1 MNDYQLIVI
10 GAGPGGYEAAL
21 EAAKLGMKTAVIE
34 KGELGGTCLNR
45 GCIPTKALLHA
56 SETYQHA
63 LNSDSLGVHVTDVSV
78 NIAELYQYK
87 AQTVEKL
94 RGGVQ
99 MLLKTAKVDVIKGRA
114 TINAD
119 RSVTVDG
126 PDAGTFSADNILVA
140 TGSVP
145 ARPPIPGLDSDGVLT
160 SDELLE
166 KLDVLPKS
174 IVIIGGGVIGVEFS
188 TFFCDLGCEVTVI
201 EALDRLLPN
210 MDRELGQ
217 GLAAQLKKRG
227 VKVFTY
233 SMVSEVRKEE
243 NLKVLFTQKEKAN
256 EAAGEI
262 VLCAI
267 GRRPYTDGLFAPELK
282 VEMDGRRIKV
292 DGNFETSVKGIYAI
306 GDVSSK
312 IQLAHV
318 ATAQGIACVKSIAGK
333 QDKADLSIV
342 PSCVY
347 TRPEIACV
355 GMTEDEA
362 KEAQIEVKTA
372 KVTMFSNA
380 RTIIAGG
387 DRGFMKLV
395 ANAETGAL
403 IGAQFMCERASDM
416 IGALSQA
423 IANKQKPHDLLK
435 AMRPH
440 PTFEEALTEAL
451 ASLSR

>member
-21 EAAKLGMKTAVIE
+21 EAAKLGLKTAVVE
-34 KGELGGTCLNR
+34 KSELGGTCLNR

-56 SETYQHA
+56 SETYQCA
-63 LNSDSLGVHVTDVSV
+63 INADGMGVHSQDVSV
-78 NIAELYQYK
+78 NIEELYQYK

-94 RGGVQ
+94 RNGVQ
-99 MLLKTAKVDVIKGRA
+99 MLLKTAKVDVIRGRA

-119 RSVTVDG
+119 RTVTVDG
-126 PDAGTFSADNILVA
+126 LDTGTFSADNILIA
-140 TGSVP
+140 TGAEP
-145 ARPPIPGLDSDGVLT
+145 AKPPIPGLDSEGVLT

-166 KLDVLPKS
+166 KLDRLPAS
-174 IVIIGGGVIGVEFS
+174 IVIIGGGVIGVEFA
-188 TFFCDLGCEVTVI
+188 TFFSDLGTEVTVI

-227 VKVFTY
+227 VKVFTS
-233 SMVSEVRKEE
+233 SMVSEVRKNE
-243 NLKVLFTQKEKAN
+243 NLKVVFTQKDKEN
-256 EAAGEI
+256 EAEGEI

-267 GRRPYTDGLFAPELK
+267 GRRPYTEGLFAPDLK
-282 VEMDGRRIKV
+282 IDMEGRRIRV
-292 DGNFETSVKGIYAI
+292 DGNFETSIKGIYAI

-318 ATAQGIACVKSIAGK
+318 ATAQGISCVKHIA
-333 QDKADLSIV
+333 DKEDGTDLGIV

-355 GMTEDEA
+355 GITEEEA
-362 KEAQIEVKTA
+362 KEAQIEVKTS

-380 RTIIAGG
+380 RTIIANG

-395 ANAETGAL
+395 MNTETGAL
-403 IGAQFMCERASDM
+403 IGAQLMCERASDM
-416 IGALSQA
+416 IDQLSQA
-423 IANKQKPHDLLK
+423 IANKEKPRDLLK

-451 ASLSR
+451 ASLIR

>member
-282 VEMDGRRIKV
+282 VGMDGRRIKV

-312 IQLAHV
+312 IQLAHI

-355 GMTEDEA
+355 GITEDEA

-372 KVTMFSNA
+372 KITMFSNA

>member
-21 EAAKLGMKTAVIE
+21 AAARLGLRTAVIE

-56 SETYQHA
+56 SETYRQA
-63 LNSDSLGVHVTDVSV
+63 LNADGLGVHAQSVSV
-78 NIAELYQYK
+78 SIQELYQYK
-87 AQTVEKL
+87 GQTVEKL
-94 RGGVQ
+94 RSGVQ
-99 MLLKTAKVDVIKGRA
+99 MLLKNAKVDVISGRA
-114 TINAD
+114 RINAD
-119 RSVTVDG
+119 KTVTVEG
-126 PDAGTFSADNILVA
+126 PDAGTYSADSILIA
-140 TGSVP
+140 TGAEP

-166 KLDVLPKS
+166 KLDSLPQS
-174 IVIIGGGVIGVEFS
+174 IVIIGGGVIGVEFA

-217 GLAAQLKKRG
+217 GLAVQLKKRG
-227 VKVFTY
+227 VKVFT
-233 SMVSEVRKEE
+233 SSVVSEVRKEE
-243 NLKVLFTQKEKAN
+243 NLKVVFTQKEKEV
-256 EAAGEI
+256 EAVGEI

-267 GRRPYTDGLFAPELK
+267 GRRPYTDGLFAPEIK
-282 VEMDGRRIKV
+282 VEMDGRRIKAGV
-292 DGNFETSVKGIYAI
+292 NFETSIKGIYAI

-318 ATAQGIACVKSIAGK
+318 ATAQGIACVKAIAGK
-333 QDKADLSIV
+333 TYGTDMGIV

-362 KEAQIEVKTA
+362 KEAQIPVKTS

-395 ANAETGAL
+395 ANAETGEL
-403 IGAQFMCERASDM
+403 IGAQLMCERASD
-416 IGALSQA
+416 IVGELSQA
-423 IANKQKPHDLLK
+423 IANKEKPHDLLK

-440 PTFEEALTEAL
+440 PTFEEALTQAL
-451 ASLSR
+451 DALSE

>member
-21 EAAKLGMKTAVIE
+21 AAAKLGLKTAVIE

-56 SETYQHA
+56 SETYQHV
-63 LNSDSLGVHVTDVSV
+63 LSSESMGVHARNVSV
-78 NIAELYQYK
+78 DIQELYQYK

-119 RSVTVDG
+119 RTVTVDG
-126 PDAGTFSADNILVA
+126 PDAGTFSADNILIS
-140 TGSVP
+140 TGAEP
-145 ARPPIPGLDSDGVLT
+145 ARPPIPGLESDGVLT

-166 KLDVLPKS
+166 KLEVLPKS
-174 IVIIGGGVIGVEFS
+174 IVIIGGGVIGVEFA
-188 TFFCDLGCEVTVI
+188 TFFSDLGTEVTVI

-217 GLAAQLKKRG
+217 GLAVQLKKRG
-227 VKVFTY
+227 VKVFTS

-243 NLKVLFTQKEKAN
+243 NLKVVFTQKEKEN
-256 EAAGEI
+256 EATGEI

-267 GRRPYTDGLFAPELK
+267 GRRPYTEGLFAPDFK
-282 VEMDGRRIKV
+282 IEMDGRRIKV
-292 DGNFETSVKGIYAI
+292 DGSFETSIKGIYAI

-318 ATAQGIACVKSIAGK
+318 ATAQGIACVKAIAGK
-333 QDKADLSIV
+333 TDGTDLAIV

-362 KEAQIEVKTA
+362 KEAQIGVKTA

-380 RTIIAGG
+380 RTIISGG
-387 DRGFMKLV
+387 DRGFIKLV
-395 ANAETGAL
+395 AEAKTDTL
-403 IGAQFMCERASDM
+403 IGAQLMCERASDM
-416 IGALSQA
+416 IGQLSQA

-440 PTFEEALTEAL
+440 PTFEEALTQAL
-451 ASLSR
+451 ISLSE

>member
-1 MNDYQLIVI
+1 MNDYQLIVV

-21 EAAKLGMKTAVIE
+21 AAAKLGLKTAVIE

-63 LNSDSLGVHVTDVSV
+63 LNADSMGVHAADVSI

-87 AQTVEKL
+87 VQTVEKL
-94 RGGVQ
+94 RSGVQ
-99 MLLKTAKVDVIKGRA
+99 MLLKTAKVDIIKGRA
-114 TINAD
+114 TINSD
-119 RSVTVDG
+119 RTVTVDG
-126 PDAGTFSADNILVA
+126 PDAGTFSADNILIA
-140 TGSVP
+140 TGAEP
-145 ARPPIPGLDSDGVLT
+145 ARPQIPGLDSDGVLT

-174 IVIIGGGVIGVEFS
+174 IVIIGGGVIGVEFA
-188 TFFCDLGCEVTVI
+188 TFFCDLGCEVSVI

-227 VKVFTY
+227 VKVFTS

-243 NLKVLFTQKEKAN
+243 GLKVVFTQKEKAS
-256 EAAGEI
+256 EATGEI

-267 GRRPYTDGLFAPELK
+267 GRRPYTDGLFAPDLGM
-282 VEMDGRRIKV
+282 EMDGRRIKV
-292 DGNFETSVKGIYAI
+292 DGDFRTSINGIYAI

-318 ATAQGIACVKSIAGK
+318 ATAQGIACMKAIAGK
-333 QDKADLSIV
+333 TDKADLSIV

-380 RTIIAGG
+380 RTIISGG

-395 ANAETGAL
+395 ADAKNGTL
-403 IGAQFMCERASDM
+403 IGAQLMCERASDM
-416 IGALSQA
+416 IGQLSQA
-423 IANKQKPHDLLK
+423 IANKEKPHDLLK

-440 PTFEEALTEAL
+440 PTFEEALTQAL
-451 ASLSR
+451 NALI